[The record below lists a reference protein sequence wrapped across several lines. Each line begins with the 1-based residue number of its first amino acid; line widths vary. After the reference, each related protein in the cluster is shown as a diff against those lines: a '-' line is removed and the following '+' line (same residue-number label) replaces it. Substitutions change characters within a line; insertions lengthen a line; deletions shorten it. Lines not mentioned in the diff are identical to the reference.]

1 MDHRLQCKM
10 QKLKTVENNKGK
22 NLDDPGKG
30 NDFLDITPMS
40 RSTLKWFI
48 NKTSLKL
55 KTSVLQKP
63 MSQKWEEKPQTGRK
77 YLQKTYLGKETVTQ
91 NIPKT
96 LKPLQ

>member
-40 RSTLKWFI
+40 RSTLK
-48 NKTSLKL
+48 
-55 KTSVLQKP
+55 
-63 MSQKWEEKPQTGRK
+63 
-77 YLQKTYLGKETVTQ
+77 
-91 NIPKT
+91 
-96 LKPLQ
+96 